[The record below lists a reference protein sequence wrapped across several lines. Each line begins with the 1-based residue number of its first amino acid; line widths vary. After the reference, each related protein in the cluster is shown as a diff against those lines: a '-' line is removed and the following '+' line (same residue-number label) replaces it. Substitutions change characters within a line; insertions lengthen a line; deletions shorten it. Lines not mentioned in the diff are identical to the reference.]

1 MKKVVFLSVM
11 FLFGAFAA
19 SAQWRFTP
27 EAGVSVFKEKG
38 ASSAGVGARVG
49 VGVRYSFNRN
59 DDGWSLASG
68 LYYSQRKSSV
78 YSFGELT
85 GKLPGFAPTYT
96 VWVAPGID
104 PEIPGDMQIE
114 GGNFG
119 QIITRRDYLRVPV
132 MVQYAWHLTPDIRYH
147 LAAGPYV
154 AVGIGGKNKLES
166 TQWNLANQAKT
177 YEYSGSPFSL
187 LRYNRFD
194 TGASFQTGLEV
205 RRIAILVNYSLNL
218 YKRDSTGKEH
228 LFSLGIGYTF

>member
-1 MKKVVFLSVM
+1 M
-11 FLFGAFAA
+11 
-19 SAQWRFTP
+19 
-27 EAGVSVFKEKG
+27 
-38 ASSAGVGARVG
+38 GARVG

-78 YSFGELT
+78 YNFGQLA
-85 GKLPGFAPTYT
+85 GKSPDHT
-96 VWVAPGID
+96 VWIVPGID

-114 GGNFG
+114 GGAVQ
-119 QIITRRDYLRVPV
+119 QIITRRDYLQVPV

-166 TQWNLANQAKT
+166 TQWNMSNQAKT
-177 YEYSGSPFSL
+177 YEYSCSPFSL

-205 RRIAILVNYSLNL
+205 QNIAILVNYSLNL
-218 YKRDSTGKEH
+218 YKRESTGKEH
-228 LFSLGIGYTF
+228 LVSLGIGYTF